1 LSVKKSGDN
10 DYKGNPWSQLEY
22 SKLDKRWVMPQF
34 YHKFTKILQNS
45 VSTTIAHF
53 IVLDT
58 SSMIESYRLNTSQLN
73 QTVLS
78 TQNATL
84 QYSWIS
90 KTLSSLPSRDWKFII
105 GHHPIYSSIVEG
117 KEQYPELI
125 NNLLPIIKDKSHAYF
140 SGHQHSMSILEDP
153 SKVNPI
159 SHFISG
165 AGGVNINE
173 PIHHNFT
180 KFSLTSHGF
189 MFVEIFSKSFQVS
202 IVNAETGQVEKI
214 FQKQK

>member
-10 DYKGNPWSQLEY
+10 DYKGNPLSQLEY
-22 SKLDKRWVMPQF
+22 ASVNKRWVMPQF

-58 SSMIESYRLNTSQLN
+58 SSMIDSYRLNTSTLN

-78 TQNATL
+78 IQNATL

-90 KTLSSLPSRDWKFII
+90 KTLSSLPSRDWKFVI
-105 GHHPIYSSIVEG
+105 GHHPIYSSLEEG
-117 KEQYPELI
+117 KEQFPEII
-125 NNLLPIIKDKSHAYF
+125 NNLLPILDQKSHAYF
-140 SGHQHSMSILEDP
+140 SGHQHSMSILEDN
-153 SKVNPI
+153 SERPI

-165 AGGVNINE
+165 AGGVNVNE
-173 PIHHNFT
+173 PVHHNYT
-180 KFSLTSHGF
+180 KFSIASHGF
-189 MFVEIFSKSFQVS
+189 MFVEVFSKTLQVS
-202 IVNAETGQVEKI
+202 IINAENGKVEKI